1 MCVETLRTVL
11 ISPRQ
16 SIWGVTCLGLVE
28 KFMFSHVSPWKHH
41 KCVLKPSEQCS
52 FFQDDR
58 FGGSHAW
65 VYLKNE
71 CFPVYLLKNPI
82 NVCWNPQN
90 SACFSKMIDLRGH
103 MPRCTLK
110 MNVFPSISLQTP
122 SMCVEIPRTVFIFP
136 RRSIWGVTCLVLLS
150 KCMFSHLSPQKS
162 HKCVLKPSEQCL
174 FFQDDRFEGSHA

>member
-11 ISPRQ
+11 VSQRQ

-28 KFMFSHVSPWKHH
+28 NFMFSHLSPWKHH
-41 KCVLKPSEQCS
+41 KCVLKPSEQCL
-52 FFQDDR
+52 FFWDDR

-65 VYLKNE
+65 VYLKNQ
-71 CFPVYLLKNPI
+71 CFPVYLLKNPINVCWNPQNSARLSKTIDLRGHMPRCTLKMNVFPSIYLKNPI

-110 MNVFPSISLQTP
+110 MNVFPSISLQ
-122 SMCVEIPRTVFIFP
+122 
-136 RRSIWGVTCLVLLS
+136 
-150 KCMFSHLSPQKS
+150 SP
-162 HKCVLKPSEQCL
+162 
-174 FFQDDRFEGSHA
+174 